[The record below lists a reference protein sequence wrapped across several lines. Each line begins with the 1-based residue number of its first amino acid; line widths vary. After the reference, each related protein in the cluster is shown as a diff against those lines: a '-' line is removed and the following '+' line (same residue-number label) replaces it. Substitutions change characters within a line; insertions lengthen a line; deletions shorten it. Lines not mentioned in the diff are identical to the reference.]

1 MVKHPLSEM
10 LEKGIIA
17 TVNSDDPAYFG
28 GYINENFLSV
38 ANALNLTSEHIALLA
53 KNSFSASF
61 LEEDEKQ
68 RMIEKVE
75 LFYHFANP
83 T

>member
-1 MVKHPLSEM
+1 MTKHPLKEM
-10 LEKGIIA
+10 LEKGMIA

-38 ANALNLTSEHIALLA
+38 ANALSLTSEHIALLA

-61 LEEDEKQ
+61 LDEEEKQ
-68 RMIEKVE
+68 MMIEKVE
-75 LFYHFANP
+75 KYFLGIFK
-83 T
+83 